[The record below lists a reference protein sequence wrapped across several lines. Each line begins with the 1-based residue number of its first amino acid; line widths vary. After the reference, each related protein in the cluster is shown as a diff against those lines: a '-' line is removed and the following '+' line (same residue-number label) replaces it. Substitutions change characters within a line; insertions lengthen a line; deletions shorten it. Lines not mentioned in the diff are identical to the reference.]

1 MKNVKKR
8 DGRIVPF
15 EQDKIT
21 EAIFKA
27 AKAVGGEDRY
37 LAEDL
42 AEGVTFY
49 LKKQFISQIPTVEE
63 IQDIVERVLIKTGHA
78 RTAKAYI
85 LYREK
90 RAHIRKIRKGI
101 ISDDIPETSFLL
113 IRRSKDDVLLWERKK
128 IIEGLIKE
136 KGLSMNIAELIALEV
151 EGQIF
156 DSPVKSLTNFLIEEM
171 LKSKVSEYSRRQGD
185 K

>member
-1 MKNVKKR
+1 MKQVRKR

-15 EQDKIT
+15 EQDKIA

-42 AEGVTFY
+42 AESVTFY
-49 LKKQFISQIPTVEE
+49 LKKQFADKIPTVEE

-78 RTAKAYI
+78 KTAKAYI

-90 RAHIRKIRKGI
+90 RAHIRKIRKGVV
-101 ISDDIPETSFLL
+101 SDDTPETPFLL
-113 IRRSKDDVLLWERKK
+113 ICRSKDNVLLWERKK
-128 IIEGLIKE
+128 IIEDLTEG
-136 KGLSMNIAELIALEV
+136 KGMSRNIAELIALEV
-151 EGQIF
+151 EKQIF
-156 DSPVKSLTNFLIEEM
+156 DSQVKSLTNSLIEEM
-171 LKSKVSEYSRRQGD
+171 VKNKLSEYSQKEGEE
-185 K
+185 

>member
-1 MKNVKKR
+1 MKQVKKR
-8 DGRIVPF
+8 DGRIVSF

-42 AEGVTFY
+42 AESVTFY
-49 LKKQFISQIPTVEE
+49 LRKQFISQIPTVEE

-78 RTAKAYI
+78 KTAKAYI

-90 RAHIRKIRKGI
+90 RARIRKIRKGVV
-101 ISDDIPETSFLL
+101 SGDTPESPFLL
-113 IRRSKDDVLLWERKK
+113 IRRSKDDVFLWERKK
-128 IIEGLIKE
+128 IIEDLIKD
-136 KGLSMNIAELIALEV
+136 KGISGNIAELIALEV
-151 EGQIF
+151 EDQIF
-156 DSPVKSLTNFLIEEM
+156 DSPVKLLTNSLIEEIV
-171 LKSKVSEYSRRQGD
+171 KSKVREYSRRQGEE
-185 K
+185 

>member
-8 DGRIVPF
+8 DGRVVPF

-42 AEGVTFY
+42 AESVTFY
-49 LKKQFISQIPTVEE
+49 LKKQFADKIPVVEE

-90 RAHIRKIRKGI
+90 RARIRKIRKGVV
-101 ISDDIPETSFLL
+101 SDDTHETPFLL
-113 IRRSKDDVLLWERKK
+113 IRRSKDEVLLWERKK
-128 IIEGLIKE
+128 IIEDLIKE
-136 KGLSMNIAELIALEV
+136 KGLSKNIAELIALEV
-151 EGQIF
+151 EDQIF
-156 DSPVKSLTNFLIEEM
+156 DSPVKSLTNSLIEE
-171 LKSKVSEYSRRQGD
+171 LVKSKVSEYSQRQGEE
-185 K
+185 

>member
-1 MKNVKKR
+1 MKNVRKR
-8 DGRIVPF
+8 DGRVVPF

-42 AEGVTFY
+42 AESVTFY
-49 LKKQFISQIPTVEE
+49 LKKQFVSQIPTVEE
-63 IQDIVERVLIKTGHA
+63 VQDIVERVLIKTGHA

-90 RAHIRKIRKGI
+90 RARIRKIRKGVV
-101 ISDDIPETSFLL
+101 SDDTPETPFLL
-113 IRRSKDDVLLWERKK
+113 IRRSKDEVLLWERKK
-128 IIEGLIKE
+128 IIEDLIKE
-136 KGLSMNIAELIALEV
+136 KGLSRNIAELIALEV
-151 EGQIF
+151 ENQIF
-156 DSPVKSLTNFLIEEM
+156 DFPVKSLTNSLIEEM
-171 LKSKVSEYSRRQGD
+171 VKSKVREYSRRQGEE
-185 K
+185 